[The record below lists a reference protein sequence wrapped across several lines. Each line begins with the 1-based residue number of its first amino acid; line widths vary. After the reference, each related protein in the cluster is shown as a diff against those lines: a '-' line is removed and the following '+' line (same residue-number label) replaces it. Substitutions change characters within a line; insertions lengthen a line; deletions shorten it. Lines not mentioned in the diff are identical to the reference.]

1 MPTVSSIFVPA
12 VVLLLPSLGYQMS
25 VVGSNRP
32 DVHHVLLPSAAAKT
46 SGSPETVKPV
56 TVPVVALAF
65 LPVRNM
71 RGASHVVRRIRLLC
85 QLCSL
90 SLLLLDM
97 NNPVVSA
104 TVAAVGKYPNVQLPI
119 PLYLLLSR
127 RLPMLIHAP
136 SSPFRPIVPSPSSRP
151 RDAYDTRASDI
162 SLSPDWNTW
171 NTSAAPLRYVVATH
185 VAFAFHCP
193 FEGTGSVV
201 L

>member
-1 MPTVSSIFVPA
+1 
-12 VVLLLPSLGYQMS
+12 MS

-90 SLLLLDM
+90 SLLLLEYVIHVPMSSHSM

-104 TVAAVGKYPNVQLPI
+104 TVAAVGKYPTFNCQYPSTYPYRDASANVNTRSLFAIPAHCPI
-119 PLYLLLSR
+119 
-127 RLPMLIHAP
+127 
-136 SSPFRPIVPSPSSRP
+136 PSSRP
-151 RDAYDTRASDI
+151 PATPMTPGCQTFPSPGLEHPEHQCRPYATLLQLMWRSPSAVPSKVPVLW
-162 SLSPDWNTW
+162 SL
-171 NTSAAPLRYVVATH
+171 
-185 VAFAFHCP
+185 
-193 FEGTGSVV
+193 
-201 L
+201 